1 MMSRISLNT
10 MTDKWTFLWGNDLYS
25 SQKFYKLSFWC
36 IQPPVTM
43 PWIWSCKV
51 YMKIKV
57 FAWLLFLDRVNT
69 RALLEKKRCKP
80 PNVPIYCALCTTGI
94 RETRDHLL
102 FQCPFACL
110 GWNSIGFSWDT
121 TQEFHQMIQTRRNSG
136 LQHMCFMKIFLVA
149 CWLLWKQRNDL
160 IFQNIQP
167 SLNRW
172 KSSLREEL
180 SLHLPRLR
188 LVSRPFLKS
197 WLDNL

>member
-1 MMSRISLNT
+1 MDRQIYSKIYVSGGKKINKISAGGGNQTRNAYEEYKVFQDDVSRISLNT

-25 SQKFYKLSFWC
+25 SQKFYKLTFWC

-69 RALLEKKRCKP
+69 RDLLEKKRCKP

-110 GWNSIGFSWDT
+110 GWNSIGFSGDT
-121 TQEFHQMIQTRRNSG
+121 TQEFH
-136 LQHMCFMKIFLVA
+136 
-149 CWLLWKQRNDL
+149 
-160 IFQNIQP
+160 
-167 SLNRW
+167 
-172 KSSLREEL
+172 
-180 SLHLPRLR
+180 
-188 LVSRPFLKS
+188 
-197 WLDNL
+197 